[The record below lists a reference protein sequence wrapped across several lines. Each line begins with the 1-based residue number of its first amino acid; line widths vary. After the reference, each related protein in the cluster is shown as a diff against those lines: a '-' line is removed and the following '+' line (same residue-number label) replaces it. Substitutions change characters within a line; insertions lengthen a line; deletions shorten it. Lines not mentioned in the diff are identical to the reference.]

1 MRKWAY
7 VDLGDLF
14 AVGVDLTS
22 WALPLSICI
31 VRDFCY
37 GSIEIRALCFY
48 FNARWIP
55 KDESPSPQEPP
66 R

>member
-1 MRKWAY
+1 MFAY
-7 VDLGDLF
+7 ADLGDLF

-22 WALPLSICI
+22 WALPLHIQI
-31 VRDFCY
+31 TRDYAY

-55 KDESPSPQEPP
+55 SEAV
-66 R
+66 